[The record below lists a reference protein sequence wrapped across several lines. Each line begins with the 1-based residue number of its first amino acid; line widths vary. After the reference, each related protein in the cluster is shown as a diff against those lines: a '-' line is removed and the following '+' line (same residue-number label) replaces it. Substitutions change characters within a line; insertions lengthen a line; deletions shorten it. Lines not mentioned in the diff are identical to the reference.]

1 MNGIMS
7 ARLAFDALMRA
18 ILPLADIDRPKPTP
32 CNEFSVATLVDH
44 LVTTVAAMAQD
55 VGFDSKAETAASP
68 QVRIAAVIPPVL
80 DAWERRGETGDVVL
94 RGRDLPARLA
104 LGILALE
111 MTVHGWDFANAVRAK
126 FAIAD
131 DHAEHLLA
139 IAHQTLTPESR
150 RIAGFNDPLPTE
162 DNASALNRLIAFTGR
177 DPSWSPH
184 SLTSGADG
192 GRFQQLRPPR
202 KPLT

>member
-1 MNGIMS
+1 MNGITC
-7 ARLAFDALMRA
+7 ARLAFDALLRA

-32 CNEFSVATLVDH
+32 CNEFNVATLIDH
-44 LVTTVAAMAQD
+44 LVITVAAMAQD
-55 VGFDSKAETAASP
+55 VGFDSKPETAASAH
-68 QVRIAAVIPPVL
+68 VRIAAVIRPVL

-94 RGRDLPARLA
+94 RGRVLPARLA

-111 MTVHGWDFANAVRAK
+111 MTVHGWDFASTAGAQ
-126 FAIAD
+126 FTIAD

-150 RIAGFNDPLPTE
+150 RVAGFNDPLPTA

-184 SLTSGADG
+184 SLSPGADG
-192 GRFQQLRPPR
+192 GRLQQSRR
-202 KPLT
+202 ARTR